1 MYAPAVSNINKKTAV
16 RPGRG
21 VRCDRGGNRAG
32 EIHPLVH
39 LFVDSLVD
47 PLCRLLVR
55 PLVQPWGF
63 TRSGLNALP
72 TSAVTTSTLLHVNEE
87 KNLTLLDTIVQ
98 NDCMIDSRL
107 RLLQMVERTGTVT
120 GAAHA
125 LHYTPSA
132 ASYQLRQLGKEHNVR
147 LIEPYGRGIRLTASA
162 HILLRH
168 TTVLAAQAERARAEL
183 AAAND
188 EPGGAFTLCG
198 FSTAATHLLPPVA
211 ASLRDDQPQVQVRVI
226 EAEPDRC
233 LELLMTG
240 DADIALVVAT
250 SEAPSESDARFEQQA
265 VFDDPLDLIVPS
277 DHPFTRR
284 QRVTLSDARGESWI
298 LGRPDSTYHHLVDA
312 ACESA
317 GFSPNVA
324 HYADEWDTGTALV
337 ARHFGIILVPR
348 LARFPNHLPVVRIPL
363 HGDPA
368 PARRIIS
375 VTRRGSSAHPLVTSV
390 LNDIDRAVAHLFP
403 EM

>member
-1 MYAPAVSNINKKTAV
+1 
-16 RPGRG
+16 
-21 VRCDRGGNRAG
+21 
-32 EIHPLVH
+32 
-39 LFVDSLVD
+39 
-47 PLCRLLVR
+47 
-55 PLVQPWGF
+55 
-63 TRSGLNALP
+63 
-72 TSAVTTSTLLHVNEE
+72 
-87 KNLTLLDTIVQ
+87 
-98 NDCMIDSRL
+98 MIDSRF

-132 ASYQLRQLGKEHNVR
+132 ASYQLRQLGKENNVQ

-162 HILLRH
+162 HIMLRH
-168 TTVLAAQAERARAEL
+168 AAVLSAQAERARAEL
-183 AAAND
+183 AAASD

-211 ASLRDDQPQVQVRVI
+211 ERLRDERPEVQVRVI

-233 LELLMTG
+233 LDLLMTG

-250 SEAPSESDARFEQQA
+250 SEAPSEGDPRFEHKA
-265 VFDDPLDLIVPS
+265 VLDDPLDLIVPD

-284 QRVTLSDARGESWI
+284 ERVTLSDARGESWI

-317 GFSPNVA
+317 GFSPDVA

-348 LARFPNHLPVVRIPL
+348 LARIPNYLPVARIPL

-375 VTRRGSSAHPLVTSV
+375 VTRRGSSTHPLVTGV
-390 LNDIDRAVAHLFP
+390 LNEIERTVAHLFP
-403 EM
+403 EV